1 MIVVTCPHKVSC
13 KNFLMPRKDTST
25 QLKIIVHSRKDIYLP
40 ILDEESDEGIDIKSQ
55 ETSQEKGEYQ
65 KKNEKSKLV
74 LQL

>member
-1 MIVVTCPHKVSC
+1 
-13 KNFLMPRKDTST
+13 MPRT

-65 KKNEKSKLV
+65 KKMKN
-74 LQL
+74 QN